1 MESLN
6 SEIKGKIIE
15 MLESSR
21 IGASSSEI
29 AKKIGHNR
37 VTVSKYLEIMK
48 AHNLIDYEDVAQAKL
63 WTLNSKSHRPTILI
77 VDDEPHIVELVSLSL
92 IPDKFN
98 IHKAYSGLDALE
110 KVYSETPD
118 LIILDLMM
126 PGINGYE
133 ICKKLKENALT
144 RHIPIIILSAKGE
157 IDDKLRGLQIGAD
170 DYMTKPFDPMEI
182 EARVESVVR
191 RSGKDI
197 DTHPLTKLP
206 GKQGIR
212 ESLERWMGGE
222 ETFSVSRIRIENIE
236 AFGKKHGYM
245 KAENAVTLFA
255 RMISDLFKGSDDF
268 FIGHT
273 LKDDFVMITGD
284 GNAVGEI
291 EQAFGRIIPYLSG
304 DDKAKDRL
312 SLAVETI
319 KSGEIL
325 KKKMKPEDVLS
336 RLEVRG

>member
-1 MESLN
+1 MENLN
-6 SEIKGKIIE
+6 TEIKSKIIE
-15 MLESSR
+15 MLETSR

-48 AHNLIDYEDVAQAKL
+48 AHNMIDYEDVAQAKL
-63 WTLNSKSHRPTILI
+63 WSINRKSQRPTILI

-92 IPDKFN
+92 IPEKFS
-98 IHKAYSGLDALE
+98 ILKAYSGIDALE
-110 KVYSETPD
+110 KIYSESPD

-133 ICKKLKENALT
+133 ICQKLKDNALT

-170 DYMTKPFDPMEI
+170 DYITKPFDPMEL

-191 RSGKDI
+191 RSGKDL
-197 DTHPLTKLP
+197 DTHPLTKFP
-206 GKQGIR
+206 GIQGIK
-212 ESLERWMGGE
+212 ESLGRWME
-222 ETFSVSRIRIENIE
+222 EGMPFSVSNLRMMNFEQYSKR
-236 AFGKKHGYM
+236 HGYR
-245 KAENAVTLFA
+245 KAENAVILFS
-255 RMISDLFKGSDDF
+255 RMISDLFKGSDEF

-284 GNAVGEI
+284 DNAAEEVR
-291 EQAFGRIIPYLSG
+291 QAFERMVPFLSG
-304 DDKAKDRL
+304 EDKAKDRL
-312 SLAVETI
+312 ELAVRTI
-319 KSGEIL
+319 KSGDIH
-325 KKKMKPEDVLS
+325 KKKLKVKDVLS
-336 RLEVRG
+336 HLEVKG